1 VTAASRNAVTSFSPA
16 TPHSPRKTAGAR
28 LAFTPLAHSI
38 LSSCRQ
44 TTTARKTRP
53 HVKERSMRPI
63 PHRTT
68 FIGITLALTTIVA
81 VLAAA
86 TTPGGAS
93 RPLAA
98 MPAAAARM
106 SGSSIPLL
114 FEPSTR
120 H

>member
-1 VTAASRNAVTSFSPA
+1 
-16 TPHSPRKTAGAR
+16 
-28 LAFTPLAHSI
+28 
-38 LSSCRQ
+38 
-44 TTTARKTRP
+44 
-53 HVKERSMRPI
+53 MRPI

-93 RPLAA
+93 RRLAA

-120 H
+120 RRANMWRAAPATPSRCETTG